1 VREGDNLPQYM
12 VLSLSL
18 VDCNAYHLGNDN
30 ERLYFLGEVEES
42 VCVYVFGHLRHHVK
56 VVIIQKEVE
65 RTRIPALATVT
76 DLAEEHVQ
84 FSRQLDRVARS
95 GVWC

>member
-1 VREGDNLPQYM
+1 MRIILAMTMKDYVLWVRFG
-12 VLSLSL
+12 
-18 VDCNAYHLGNDN
+18 
-30 ERLYFLGEVEES
+30 ES

-56 VVIIQKEVE
+56 VVIVQKEVE
-65 RTRIPALATVT
+65 RTQIPALATVT
-76 DLAEEHVQ
+76 DFAEEHVQ

>member
-1 VREGDNLPQYM
+1 MRIILAMTMKDY
-12 VLSLSL
+12 VLW
-18 VDCNAYHLGNDN
+18 VK
-30 ERLYFLGEVEES
+30 FEES

-56 VVIIQKEVE
+56 VVIVQKEVE
-65 RTRIPALATVT
+65 QTQIPALATVT